1 MAKKEDIVKLAEKL
15 MNTREN
21 IRNMGIVAHIDHGKS
36 TLADSLVAASGL
48 MSEELA
54 GQQRVMYY
62 EDQEQARGITINA
75 ANISLSHTLDGKDY
89 LINLIDTPGHVDFG
103 GEVIR
108 ATRAVDGGLIVV
120 DAVESVMPQ
129 TETVLRQALRERVRP
144 ILFINKVDRLRSE
157 EHTS

>member
-54 GQQRVMYY
+54 GQQRVM
-62 EDQEQARGITINA
+62 
-75 ANISLSHTLDGKDY
+75 DY
-89 LINLIDTPGHVDFG
+89 
-103 GEVIR
+103 
-108 ATRAVDGGLIVV
+108 
-120 DAVESVMPQ
+120 
-129 TETVLRQALRERVRP
+129 
-144 ILFINKVDRLRSE
+144 
-157 EHTS
+157 